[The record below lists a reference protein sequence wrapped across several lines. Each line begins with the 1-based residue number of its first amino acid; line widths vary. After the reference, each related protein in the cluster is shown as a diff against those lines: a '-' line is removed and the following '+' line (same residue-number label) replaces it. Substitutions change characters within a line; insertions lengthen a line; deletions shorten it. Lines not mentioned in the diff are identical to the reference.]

1 MELSA
6 LSENVV
12 PVPYK
17 HGDDTLEL
25 KVNIDAFT
33 PEFWRLMKAR
43 AEEKFKELE
52 RQIRLAAQD
61 VGKPELKGQKK
72 PKRLTKAQQAKRAEE
87 DLKAEIKQQL
97 DSIEGRARQLEA
109 ERETNIEF
117 LLPHVLKGWD
127 VVQNNVPV
135 TLTPGV
141 LNTLPPRL
149 VQDIFDTCVKASKT
163 VKKRVDEEEE
173 ETLEGAQH
181 GSSGLRAVGGSGL
194 AG

>member
-6 LSENVV
+6 LSENVIA
-12 PVPYK
+12 VPYK

-52 RQIRLAAQD
+52 RQIRLAVQD
-61 VGKPELKGQKK
+61 ASKPEVKGQKK
-72 PKRLTKAQQAKRAEE
+72 PKRLTKVQQAQQAEE

-127 VVQNNVPV
+127 VVQNDAPV
-135 TLTPGV
+135 ALTPEV

-149 VQDIFDTCVKASKT
+149 IQDLFDTCVKASKT
-163 VKKRVDEEEE
+163 VKKRADQDEGEEISE
-173 ETLEGAQH
+173 NT
-181 GSSGLRAVGGSGL
+181 SSGSQALRIVGQP
-194 AG
+194 A